1 MRFRFNFFLICF
13 NLAYLISC
21 EKDSGETDLPSL
33 SSSFKKSLDEDHQ
46 IGQAEISPSKEELQD
61 AIFRCTKDSVTIM
74 RFSEEKARME
84 YCKKGEW
91 AAIPL
96 QRKPRQLPKKPSV
109 IPDDTQKLPTDIKES
124 GQLLPIPTKATEPST
139 VIANDPLAFRCQK
152 SKKFE
157 RSFLCRRSYP
167 DP

>member
-1 MRFRFNFFLICF
+1 MRFCFYFFLICF
-13 NLAYLISC
+13 NLAYLVSC
-21 EKDSGETDLPSL
+21 EKDSDETDLPSL

-46 IGQAEISPSKEELQD
+46 IGLAETSPSKEDLQD
-61 AIFRCTKDSVTIM
+61 AIFRCTKDSATIM

-91 AAIPL
+91 AAIPM
-96 QRKPRQLPKKPSV
+96 QRKPRRLPKKPSRT
-109 IPDDTQKLPTDIKES
+109 PDDTQKLPKDVKES
-124 GQLLPIPTKATEPST
+124 GQLLPNPLKATEPST
-139 VIANDPLAFRCQK
+139 VIAHDPLAFRCQK